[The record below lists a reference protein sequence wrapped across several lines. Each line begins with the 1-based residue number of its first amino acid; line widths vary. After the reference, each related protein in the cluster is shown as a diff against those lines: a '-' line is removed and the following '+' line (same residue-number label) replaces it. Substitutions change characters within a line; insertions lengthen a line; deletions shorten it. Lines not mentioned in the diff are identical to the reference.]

1 MASTQAPTTG
11 MGLTHV
17 RDTDYPELGLALRTD
32 RKGSESDLVRC
43 FLTELPWEVPYGN
56 HLTVFE
62 QPRLDSGFPDIVFVL
77 WDTEK
82 TSSWPDQRRALTPA
96 DVRIAHHLV
105 TSGPAK
111 LAQLL
116 MIFGRWVLD
125 SIERLSAAQMIYCK
139 TGRWRAR
146 RLDRIFAVN
155 QIVAFEA
162 KMDAPSEALAQA
174 SRNRW
179 FASHSYIIVPK
190 KLRDSRPIQKA
201 NQFGVGVWSFQSEA
215 WVCHVPSVVESIP
228 RSYASWLFNEWVWRL
243 AKLATATLTGV
254 QP

>member
-1 MASTQAPTTG
+1 
-11 MGLTHV
+11 LTHV
-17 RDTDYPELGLALRTD
+17 KGTAYPGLGLALRTD
-32 RKGSESDLVRC
+32 RSGSESDLVRS
-43 FLTELPWEVPYGN
+43 FLTELPWDVPHGS

-62 QPRLDSGFPDIVFVL
+62 QPRIASGFPDIVFVL
-77 WDTEK
+77 WDTER
-82 TSSWPDQRRALTPA
+82 TISWPEQRLALTHA
-96 DVRIAHHLV
+96 DVRIAHHLA

-116 MIFGRWVLD
+116 TIFGRWIVD
-125 SIERLSAAQMIYCK
+125 SIERLSAAQMIYCEM
-139 TGRWRAR
+139 GQWRTR
-146 RLDRIFAVN
+146 TLDRIFAVR

-190 KLRDSRPIQKA
+190 KLRDSRPIRKA
-201 NQFGVGVWSFQSEA
+201 NQFGVGVWSLQSEE
-215 WVCHVPSVVESIP
+215 WVCHVPSVIESIP
-228 RSYASWLFNEWVWRL
+228 RSYASWLFNEWAWRL
-243 AKLATATLTGV
+243 AKLTSATVTGV